1 MPLPDEG
8 PDPQACWLC
17 WCHLN
22 VVAEWISAL
31 AALGVLAFGVLSLWN
46 DRSAKRD
53 ARLQHI
59 ESYLEDRY
67 GYRPL
72 GR

>member
-1 MPLPDEG
+1 MHSVG
-8 PDPQACWLC
+8 
-17 WCHLN
+17 
-22 VVAEWISAL
+22 AEWISAL
-31 AALGVLAFGVLSLWN
+31 CAFGALAFGVYSLVS
-46 DRSAKRD
+46 DRGQKRD

-59 ESYLEDRY
+59 ETFLEDKH